1 VCDLWVQDPAGEA
14 LVAAP
19 SPEVASRSM
28 GYKILGFAVWQGSK
42 WYMRR
47 RMSGFKAKLAIA
59 GVGALVVAGV
69 AAAGRQAASHQ

>member
-1 VCDLWVQDPAGEA
+1 
-14 LVAAP
+14 
-19 SPEVASRSM
+19 M

-47 RMSGFKAKLAIA
+47 RMGGVKAKLAIA